1 VQKGIDARLEMTRN
15 DSGNLEAS
23 VRDAERAD
31 RDLRKGADLL
41 RAAGRAFRIRIGK
54 LNGF

>member
-1 VQKGIDARLEMTRN
+1 MIKN

-23 VRDAERAD
+23 VTDAKRSDRALK
-31 RDLRKGADLL
+31 RGAGLL
-41 RAAGRAFRIRIGK
+41 RAAGRAFGVRIGK